1 MIHPV
6 LDQAALHHQAV
17 QVVLTALPTNQK
29 ITMESL
35 VKVCLHFVK
44 TTWCYLLFIR
54 LYVFFFVS
62 ADHSRATAA
71 HHKSH
76 KSVNDSG
83 YAYYHEPEHGKK

>member
-35 VKVCLHFVK
+35 VKVCLHSFIHQIVRQK
-44 TTWCYLLFIR
+44 LDNVTYFHEISNHLLAKMKISDI
-54 LYVFFFVS
+54 V
-62 ADHSRATAA
+62 
-71 HHKSH
+71 
-76 KSVNDSG
+76 
-83 YAYYHEPEHGKK
+83 

>member
-6 LDQAALHHQAV
+6 LDQVALHQAV
-17 QVVLTALPTNQK
+17 QVQAVLIKNPTNQK

-35 VKVCLHFVK
+35 VKVCLHFLRLVLISK
-44 TTWCYLLFIR
+44 QKFNYLFT
-54 LYVFFFVS
+54 FVS
-62 ADHSRATAA
+62 ADPSNSRAA